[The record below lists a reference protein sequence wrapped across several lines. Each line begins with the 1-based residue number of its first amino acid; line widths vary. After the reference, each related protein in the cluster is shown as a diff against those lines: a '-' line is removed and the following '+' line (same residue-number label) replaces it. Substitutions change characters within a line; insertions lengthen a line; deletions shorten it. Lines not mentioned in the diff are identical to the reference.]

1 MSIQVKVPGVLY
13 TKMGGKTT
21 IDVDAGNVDEALRQ
35 LEAACPA
42 LTPLLRGEDG
52 TLRPKV
58 MIYVNDVHVRLLQG
72 VDTPLRDGDQV
83 YVVPMVM
90 GG

>member
-1 MSIQVKVPGVLY
+1 MSVQVRISSALRA
-13 TKMGGKTT
+13 KMGGKTT
-21 IDVDAGNVDEALRQ
+21 IDVDARTVDGALRQ
-35 LEAACPA
+35 LEAAYPG
-42 LTPLLRGEDG
+42 LVPLLRDEGG

-58 MIYVNDVHVRLLQG
+58 MVYVNDVHIRLRQG
-72 VDTPLRDGDQV
+72 VDTPLQDGDQV

>member
-1 MSIQVKVPGVLY
+1 MYVQVRIPSALRTKVD
-13 TKMGGKTT
+13 GKTT
-21 IDVDAGNVDEALRQ
+21 IDVDADTVDGALRR
-35 LEAACPA
+35 LEVAYPA
-42 LTPLLRGEDG
+42 LAPMLRDAGG

-58 MIYVNDVHVRLLQG
+58 MVYVNDVHIRLRQG
-72 VDTPLRDGDQV
+72 VDTPLHDGDQV